1 MAQTQLNAI
10 EKLVQIAIKNKAKLY
25 SQQNK
30 VEEALDRAEGNYEI
44 KKTALEQACTQ
55 VSFIQGVLD
64 AANALFKKIKDILA
78 YLNNQFIT
86 AQNDSYKAAADL
98 LTARKEVENAKKD
111 VDDSF
116 KKVLDT
122 KTKLQNVKN
131 DKDTIDFDIT
141 TAMNEQSLANFMND
155 IASSALSVTD
165 AALNKS
171 LLNLQA
177 AKTSIIQLQLQ
188 KQHAK
193 NSLGQA
199 QFNLTQAMN
208 SLFLAQAAKEQA
220 DKSLQIISAQ
230 SSIVP
235 GGTTTYIF
243 DSCEIG
249 NYPVIFGTASLILG
263 QDGYTLSTGHKLVR
277 GSCTKGNFS
286 ADQAGA
292 VTYEGY
298 LKNGCVHAV
307 RIDQI

>member
-1 MAQTQLNAI
+1 M
-10 EKLVQIAIKNKAKLY
+10 
-25 SQQNK
+25 
-30 VEEALDRAEGNYEI
+30 
-44 KKTALEQACTQ
+44 
-55 VSFIQGVLD
+55 LD

-177 AKTSIIQLQLQ
+177 AKTSII
-188 KQHAK
+188 
-193 NSLGQA
+193 
-199 QFNLTQAMN
+199 
-208 SLFLAQAAKEQA
+208 
-220 DKSLQIISAQ
+220 
-230 SSIVP
+230 
-235 GGTTTYIF
+235 
-243 DSCEIG
+243 
-249 NYPVIFGTASLILG
+249 
-263 QDGYTLSTGHKLVR
+263 
-277 GSCTKGNFS
+277 
-286 ADQAGA
+286 
-292 VTYEGY
+292 
-298 LKNGCVHAV
+298 
-307 RIDQI
+307 